1 MQKKNH
7 LWFFRSH
14 VRIVLNVILFF
25 AGSLSSQ
32 HKKTTIV
39 FFLGG
44 CTFTEVS
51 AIRFLAQQDEG
62 VRDYLVATTQMIN
75 GNTLLE
81 SIIQPTLSDRGD
93 TVAQV

>member
-1 MQKKNH
+1 MQVYATSSK
-7 LWFFRSH
+7 FTFAS
-14 VRIVLNVILFF
+14 
-25 AGSLSSQ
+25 AGSLGSQ

-44 CTFTEVS
+44 CTYTEVS

-81 SIIQPTLSDRGD
+81 SVVQTTQFDRAD
-93 TVAQV
+93 TVETAA

>member
-1 MQKKNH
+1 MTY
-7 LWFFRSH
+7 FFLSETMSEMSSTHR
-14 VRIVLNVILFF
+14 F
-25 AGSLSSQ
+25 AGSLGSH

-75 GNTLLE
+75 GSTLLE
-81 SIIQPTLSDRGD
+81 SVIQSTPFDRGES
-93 TVAQV
+93 VEQV